1 MALSS
6 IAEPVFV
13 AWIEQ
18 KRISAGSG
26 WRQLQG
32 SCSLKRCL
40 TPELQL
46 RRPHVR
52 RVALAAVY
60 GLDLGL

>member
-26 WRQLQG
+26 WRQLQAA
-32 SCSLKRCL
+32 
-40 TPELQL
+40 
-46 RRPHVR
+46 
-52 RVALAAVY
+52 ALLNAV
-60 GLDLGL
+60 